1 MNPSVGTRR
10 WGVGRRAWVGIAALA
25 AVILAVALTWAFW
38 STPHLDPPA
47 PAAEA
52 EPIWVPELAESTLKV
67 PIRFDLQPV
76 VAALERAVPRSM
88 GSLDQRTPLEDNDR
102 TDVAYEVRRAP
113 FQTSLIQDRAMIT
126 SVLSYRA
133 RAWYDPPILPEI
145 RGTCGTEAEPMRAV
159 VSASARISLSSDWRL
174 RSDGRVD
181 HVGPLA
187 AGDRDRCRMTD
198 LNIDVTD
205 RVMSAARE
213 ALEGHLPEIEAALG
227 RIDLRSRFEE
237 WWQALASPI
246 ELAEETWLV
255 IGPVGVYRGPTRGLG
270 DVLIAEVGL
279 SAEPRVVFGPRPRV
293 DIPPLPDLGPPL
305 DVEGLRIRATGRADY
320 GAASERLTEIL
331 AGRTLEQ
338 PEGTLRLDRV
348 EALGIGGG
356 RVALDVY
363 FDGAARGHIYLV
375 GTPAIDPATNE
386 IHVPDLTFDVDTRS
400 LLIQGYAWIARED
413 ILEFFR
419 ERARWPVEHLANF
432 AGTQLERGL
441 NHHLTDEV
449 RLEGG
454 VESVELLGVY
464 PRMDALIVQAE
475 ARADCGIGDRGDAT
489 LVVSDSRSRVQYR
502 RKRTA

>member
-1 MNPSVGTRR
+1 MAVLLIGL
-10 WGVGRRAWVGIAALA
+10 AWVL
-25 AVILAVALTWAFW
+25 W
-38 STPHLDPPA
+38 STPRLDPPA

-52 EPIWVPELAESTLKV
+52 EPVWVPELAESTLKV

-76 VAALERAVPRSM
+76 IAALEGAVPRSM
-88 GSLDQRTPLEDNDR
+88 GDLDRRIPLEDNDR

-113 FQTSLIQDRAMIT
+113 FRASLIQDRAMIT

-145 RGTCGTEAEPMRAV
+145 RGTCGTEAEPLRAV

-174 RSDGRVD
+174 RSEGRVD

-187 AGDRDRCRMTD
+187 EGDRDRCRLTD

-205 RVMSAARE
+205 RVMDAARE

-227 RIDLRSRFEE
+227 RIDLRSRFEG
-237 WWQALASPI
+237 WWRALASPI
-246 ELAEETWLV
+246 ELTDETWLV
-255 IGPVGVYRGPTRGLG
+255 IGPVGVHRGPTRGLG
-270 DVLIAEVGL
+270 DVLIAEIGL
-279 SAEPRVVFGPRPRV
+279 SARPRVVFGDRPHFEA
-293 DIPPLPDLGPPL
+293 PPLPELGSPL
-305 DVEGLRIRATGRADY
+305 EVEGLRIRATGRADY

-331 AGRTLEQ
+331 AGRTVEQ
-338 PEGTLRLDRV
+338 PEGTLTLERV

-356 RVALDVY
+356 RVALDVN
-363 FDGAARGHIYLV
+363 FGGAARGHIFLV

-386 IHVPDLTFDVDTRS
+386 IHVPDLSFDVDTRS
-400 LLIQGYAWIARED
+400 LLIQGYTWIAREE

-419 ERARWPVEHLANF
+419 ERARWPVDHLADF

-441 NHHLTDEV
+441 NHRLTDDV

-454 VESVELLGVY
+454 VESVALLGVY
-464 PRMDALIVQAE
+464 PRIDALFVQAE
-475 ARADCGIGDRGDAT
+475 ARATASLVIGE
-489 LVVSDSRSRVQYR
+489 SDPPS
-502 RKRTA
+502 

>member
-1 MNPSVGTRR
+1 MGL
-10 WGVGRRAWVGIAALA
+10 ALIAALA
-25 AVILAVALTWAFW
+25 WGLWY
-38 STPHLDPPA
+38 TPLLDPPV

-52 EPIWVPELAESTLKV
+52 EPVWVPELAESTLKV

-76 VAALERAVPRSM
+76 IAALEGAVPRSM
-88 GSLDQRTPLEDNDR
+88 GDLDRRIPLEGNDR

-113 FQTSLIQDRAMIT
+113 FQASLIQDRAMIT

-145 RGTCGTEAEPMRAV
+145 RGTCGTDAEPLRAV

-181 HVGPLA
+181 FVGPLA
-187 AGDRDRCRMTD
+187 EGDRDRCRLTD
-198 LNIDVTD
+198 LGIDVTD
-205 RVMSAARE
+205 RVMAGARE

-237 WWQALASPI
+237 WWQALGSPI

-255 IGPVGVYRGPTRGLG
+255 IGPEGVHRGPTRGLG
-270 DVLIAEVGL
+270 DVLIAEIGL
-279 SAEPRVVFGPRPRV
+279 SARPRVVFGERPHFEP
-293 DIPPLPDLGPPL
+293 PPLPDLGPPL
-305 DVEGLRIRATGRADY
+305 EVEGLRIRATGRAEY
-320 GAASERLTEIL
+320 GAASDRLTEIL

-338 PEGTLRLDRV
+338 PEGTLRLERV

-363 FDGAARGHIYLV
+363 FGGAARGHIFLV
-375 GTPAIDPATNE
+375 GTPAIDPATDE

-400 LLIQGYAWIARED
+400 LLLQGYAWIAREE

-419 ERARWPVEHLANF
+419 ERARWPVEHLADF
-432 AGTQLERGL
+432 AGAQLERGL
-441 NHHLTDEV
+441 NHQLTDDV

-464 PRMDALIVQAE
+464 PRVDALVVQAE
-475 ARADCGIGDRGDAT
+475 ARAVAALVIGE
-489 LVVSDSRSRVQYR
+489 
-502 RKRTA
+502 TAPPS